1 MMRKFI
7 LGIAALIFSFSS
19 IATTAFAALPS
30 YGEEWQG
37 ADAAQQTVSFT
48 DLPQTNW
55 AYKYIAEM
63 VNRKVISGYPDGK
76 FRPNNTITRAEFAKI
91 MIAAS
96 GIGVKKV
103 NYSSFADVPVTNWAS
118 PFVEAVKDYMTGY
131 RTANGQYVFNPN
143 QPALREDITVA
154 LVKLKGYD
162 ATRLPDH
169 STLEAMFK
177 DYEGISESAKD
188 YVAIAIENGLVS
200 GYQDETFR
208 PQATVTRA
216 EAAVLLWRAYQYGN
230 DNKDVGGNNTDVT
243 TPVTPTPTLP
253 DNNKTPSNPAP
264 SLPQT
269 PEKPEQSDKF
279 TVDTLVG
286 GTGSGNTDGPVSQ
299 AKISYIDSMVID
311 KADNIY
317 FLNSRNR
324 SIRKFTSAN
333 GTVSTMDTRDNKPD
347 DLFPLNDKENRKQQL
362 LAYNYQADKV
372 LVGSIH
378 VSGGYFSATADT
390 RLHQVQPSVDL
401 FSYGSDEGFGY
412 QSYLSFVHAIRED
425 EVIYGIV
432 SRDDNNKVLDSYIL
446 QAKKGEQSKIIAS
459 TKENSSSAFSG
470 KAAIVYNEQA
480 IYILD
485 AGTRTLNAIQ
495 LFPRKIKTIKT
506 INTFA
511 LESITSYNGKFY
523 FSSGDTV
530 YEMDTAGNLNY
541 FVRGTDLIYN
551 DGNPIESIDQI
562 TFDKAGNIILFDA
575 GNNSIRRINL

>member
-1 MMRKFI
+1 MMRKLVFSIAAFI
-7 LGIAALIFSFSS
+7 LSFSS
-19 IATTAFAALPS
+19 IATTVFADLPS
-30 YGEEWQG
+30 YGEEWQN
-37 ADAAQQTVSFT
+37 AEATQQSVNFS
-48 DLPQTNW
+48 DLPHTNW
-55 AYKYIAEM
+55 AYQYIAEM

-91 MIAAS
+91 MISAS
-96 GIGVKKV
+96 GIDAKKV
-103 NYSSFADVPVTNWAS
+103 NYSSFADVSATNWAS

-131 RTANGQYVFNPN
+131 RTANGQYVFNPG

-154 LVKLKGYD
+154 LVKLKGY
-162 ATRLPDH
+162 ATSRLPDH

-177 DYEGISESAKD
+177 DYKGISESAKD

-230 DNKDVGGNNTDVT
+230 DNKDVGGGSEDIT
-243 TPVTPTPTLP
+243 TPVSPSPTPSL
-253 DNNKTPSNPAP
+253 NNQTPSTPVP
-264 SLPQT
+264 SQ
-269 PEKPEQSDKF
+269 KPGQSDKF

-286 GTGSGNTDGPVSQ
+286 GTGAGNTDGPVSQ
-299 AKISYIDSMVID
+299 AKISYIDSMVLD
-311 KADNIY
+311 KSDNIY
-317 FLNSRNR
+317 FLNSQNK

-333 GTVSTMDTRDNKPD
+333 GTVSTLNTSDNKPD
-347 DLFPLNDKENRKQQL
+347 DLYPLNDRENRKQQL

-372 LVGSIH
+372 LVGSIYL
-378 VSGGYFSATADT
+378 SGGNFSATADT

-401 FSYGSDEGFGY
+401 FAYGNDDGFEY
-412 QSYLSFVHAIRED
+412 QSYLSFVQAIRED
-425 EVIYGIV
+425 EVLYGIV

-459 TKENSSSAFSG
+459 TKEGSSSAFSG
-470 KAAIVYNEQA
+470 KSAIVYNDQA

-495 LFPRKIKTIKT
+495 LFPRKIKVIKT
-506 INTFA
+506 INTFEM
-511 LESITSYNGKFY
+511 ESITSYNGKFY

-551 DGNPIESIDQI
+551 DGNPIESINEI
-562 TFDKAGNIILFDA
+562 AFDKAGNIILFDA
-575 GNNSIRRINL
+575 GNHSIRRINL